1 MIPCCPKQALLFA
14 NIQSYNEQNP
24 VTAHDCDKSDMIQ
37 IFLYTSNEISELED
51 IVFNGDGVCDD
62 DEETTVL
69 FETNYTNL
77 LT

>member
-1 MIPCCPKQALLFA
+1 MIFPY
-14 NIQSYNEQNP
+14 IQSYNEQNT
-24 VTAHDCDKSDMIQ
+24 VTDHDCDKSDMIQ
-37 IFLYTSNEISELED
+37 TGLCTSYEISELED
-51 IVFNGDGVCDD
+51 IVSDGDGVCDD